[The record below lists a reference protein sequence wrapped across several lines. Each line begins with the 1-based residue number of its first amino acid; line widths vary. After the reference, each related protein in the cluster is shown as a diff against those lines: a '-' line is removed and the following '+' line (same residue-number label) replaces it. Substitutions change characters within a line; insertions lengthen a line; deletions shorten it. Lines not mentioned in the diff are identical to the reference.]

1 MTDFGNP
8 EKPKADI
15 EAVLAEFDAKE
26 DMLAAFCA
34 RTKSLIE
41 ASLQDANI
49 RYQSVQFRVKTKK
62 KLETKYL
69 DPKKNY
75 KALSDITDL
84 AGLRVITY
92 YEDDVDRVAEVINRE
107 FRVDPEDSMDKRNTD
122 PDRFGYNALN
132 YVCEHLEKRKTDVE
146 YKKFGGVRFEIQ
158 VTSILR
164 HAWSEIEHE
173 WYDLKDA
180 YPDNVKR
187 RFYRIA
193 ALLELA
199 ESEFLDIR
207 KSRTQYERS
216 VAVRVEA
223 KVPDLLVDAVSLKS
237 FIEQESLV
245 AEIDKSIASILS
257 TSVLE
262 DLSDSTLEIWSRAAN
277 LAGIKKLQ
285 DAHNYL
291 DKYKLGIP
299 EYVSRCKSEIYPPHP
314 AGARVS
320 RGLSIYH
327 LSLILVSLRGTEAT
341 TQFLRSFRYNPIW
354 DVARQVA
361 IAEEIVA
368 KYSK

>member
-15 EAVLAEFDAKE
+15 AACLAGFEAKE
-26 DMLAAFCA
+26 DMLAAFCG

-41 ASLQDANI
+41 ASLEEANI

-164 HAWSEIEHE
+164 HAWSENRCDLYLEADASRSEEHTS
-173 WYDLKDA
+173 
-180 YPDNVKR
+180 
-187 RFYRIA
+187 
-193 ALLELA
+193 ELQ
-199 ESEFLDIR
+199 SHL
-207 KSRTQYERS
+207 
-216 VAVRVEA
+216 
-223 KVPDLLVDAVSLKS
+223 
-237 FIEQESLV
+237 
-245 AEIDKSIASILS
+245 
-257 TSVLE
+257 
-262 DLSDSTLEIWSRAAN
+262 N
-277 LAGIKKLQ
+277 L
-285 DAHNYL
+285 
-291 DKYKLGIP
+291 
-299 EYVSRCKSEIYPPHP
+299 
-314 AGARVS
+314 
-320 RGLSIYH
+320 
-327 LSLILVSLRGTEAT
+327 
-341 TQFLRSFRYNPIW
+341 
-354 DVARQVA
+354 
-361 IAEEIVA
+361 
-368 KYSK
+368 